1 MPQQMTVDE
10 FAARRA
16 NEDDLNRPLPIM
28 GKPLGERQME
38 TLLKPDLPVKKGPLE
53 KLWIFSG
60 EATRHVQLT
69 NIPTEADK
77 RRFDRNV
84 NDILRVATWDADDY
98 LDLLQ
103 AKFLVTKVL
112 AAKSIGYT
120 RMPRERDALN
130 ESRIT
135 QTIRDDR
142 PPIPK
147 DNGGLFGFLR
157 RG

>member
-1 MPQQMTVDE
+1 MPQQMTPEE

-28 GKPLGERQME
+28 GKGLGERQME
-38 TLLKPDLPVKKGPLE
+38 TLLKPDLPKKGPLE

-69 NIPTEADK
+69 NIPTENDK
-77 RRFDRNV
+77 HRFDRNV
-84 NDILRVATWDADDY
+84 NDLLRVATWDADDY
-98 LDLLQ
+98 LDLQQ

-130 ESRIT
+130 ENRIT

-142 PPIPK
+142 PPLPK
-147 DNGGLFGFLR
+147 DTGGLFGFLR

>member
-1 MPQQMTVDE
+1 MTTDE

-28 GKPLGERQME
+28 GKALGERQME
-38 TLLKPDLPVKKGPLE
+38 TLLKPDLPIRSGGPLK

-60 EATRHVQLT
+60 EATRHIQLT
-69 NIPTEADK
+69 NIPSESEM
-77 RRFDRNV
+77 RRFNRGI
-84 NDILRVATWDADDY
+84 NDIMRVATWDADDY
-98 LDLLQ
+98 LDAQQ
-103 AKFLVTKVL
+103 AKFLVCKVL
-112 AAKSIGYT
+112 APKSIAYT

-130 ESRIT
+130 ENRIT